1 MFRHAVF
8 FSSWSGCPL
17 ASENQEEERQRLSLC
32 LCLQMLSHLL
42 GAQLDNARMF
52 CLGLSFPL
60 GEAGKN
66 MQRKQKLFALSLGTL
81 VKSF

>member
-1 MFRHAVF
+1 M
-8 FSSWSGCPL
+8 PL
-17 ASENQEEERQRLSLC
+17 SMPLSPDAH
-32 LCLQMLSHLL
+32 SHLL